1 MFSIRLTDRLI
12 RSQQRRFFYPFLANS
27 EASPYNNEEHEMRGN
42 TVRAFDFNIL
52 PLRQYSDGVYDG
64 VDFIASAYSDADG
77 EEDAG
82 AKG

>member
-1 MFSIRLTDRLI
+1 VQL
-12 RSQQRRFFYPFLANS
+12 
-27 EASPYNNEEHEMRGN
+27 EEP
-42 TVRAFDFNIL
+42 FNIL